1 MRQTETSECGLACLA
16 IAAERFGSRI
26 ELSTLRQKYQISS
39 RGMTLR
45 EVRDI
50 AADMAMVG
58 RAVSCEIEELVNLK
72 LPAILHWGF
81 NHFVVLERVKGDR
94 VRIQDPSIGRIDMS
108 LAEVSHKFTGAA
120 LELTPSPEFIKRKD
134 PSPLSLKSWFLVG
147 PAMRGPLG
155 HILVLSLL
163 LQTFVLATPFY
174 IQLAI
179 DQAALKGDTSI
190 LTVLAIGFG
199 LLCIFNSV
207 AGLLRGIVTTKLTAL
222 LNWDMT
228 VRLFRHMIR
237 LPLPWYQRR
246 KLADIL
252 SRFDAILP
260 VRDLLSGA
268 LVAVF
273 VDGLLAIGT
282 LIMMF
287 VLSPLLATFVL
298 GGFVIFVAIRL
309 AGMPLS
315 LRFGMES
322 ITARIAES
330 GKRIES
336 VRAIQTL
343 KVMGAE
349 NERESDWANKFAN
362 TIRCDQN
369 NALAA
374 LSFSSIQGLVDGLIK
389 IILVYI
395 GAAAIMDGRMSVGL
409 FYAFLTYQAQ
419 FTGKAGA
426 LFDQIV
432 HWRMTDMYSYRLAD
446 IVLSKKED
454 GIDSPTC
461 GQPEI
466 IGDLEFRNLAFS
478 YSPNDPMIFSGVSFK
493 IEAGE
498 FVAIVGPSGAGKSTL
513 LKVLCGLYPATQGE
527 VLVDARP
534 LSWWGPKTIRRS
546 LGVVLQDDELLAGT
560 IAENV
565 AFFDDNIDMERIWS
579 CLLQAAV
586 ADDVMRM
593 PLRAETLV
601 GDMGNSLSGGQK
613 QRLLLARALYRR
625 PRILVLDEATSHVDV
640 HREGE
645 INAALQAAS
654 VTRIIVAHRQETI
667 DAADRVIR
675 LENGRIVSD
684 RKTKKVAMVAV

>member
-1 MRQTETSECGLACLA
+1 
-16 IAAERFGSRI
+16 
-26 ELSTLRQKYQISS
+26 
-39 RGMTLR
+39 
-45 EVRDI
+45 
-50 AADMAMVG
+50 
-58 RAVSCEIEELVNLK
+58 
-72 LPAILHWGF
+72 
-81 NHFVVLERVKGDR
+81 
-94 VRIQDPSIGRIDMS
+94 
-108 LAEVSHKFTGAA
+108 
-120 LELTPSPEFIKRKD
+120 
-134 PSPLSLKSWFLVG
+134 
-147 PAMRGPLG
+147 
-155 HILVLSLL
+155 
-163 LQTFVLATPFY
+163 
-174 IQLAI
+174 
-179 DQAALKGDTSI
+179 
-190 LTVLAIGFG
+190 
-199 LLCIFNSV
+199 
-207 AGLLRGIVTTKLTAL
+207 
-222 LNWDMT
+222 
-228 VRLFRHMIR
+228 
-237 LPLPWYQRR
+237 
-246 KLADIL
+246 
-252 SRFDAILP
+252 
-260 VRDLLSGA
+260 
-268 LVAVF
+268 
-273 VDGLLAIGT
+273 
-282 LIMMF
+282 
-287 VLSPLLATFVL
+287 
-298 GGFVIFVAIRL
+298 
-309 AGMPLS
+309 
-315 LRFGMES
+315 MES

-349 NERESDWANKFAN
+349 NERESDWANKFAS

-389 IILVYI
+389 VILVYI
-395 GAAAIMDGRMSVGL
+395 GAAAVMDGRMSVGL
-409 FYAFLTYQAQ
+409 FYAFLTYQTQ

-454 GIDSPTC
+454 GIDSPAC
-461 GQPEI
+461 GQAAI

-478 YSPNDPMIFSGVSFK
+478 YGPQEPMIFSGVSFK

-513 LKVLCGLYPATQGE
+513 LKVLCGLYPATQGD

-534 LSWWGPKTIRRS
+534 LSWWGPRTIRRS

-560 IAENV
+560 IAENI

-579 CLLQAAV
+579 CLRQAAV

-593 PLRAETLV
+593 PLRAQTLV

-613 QRLLLARALYRR
+613 QRLLLARAMYRR
-625 PRILVLDEATSHVDV
+625 PRILVLDEATSHLDV

-645 INAALQAAS
+645 INAALQGANI
-654 VTRIIVAHRQETI
+654 TRIIVAHRQETI

-684 RKTKKVAMVAV
+684 RKTKKVAIVAV